1 MGLDWLTLDYMDK
14 LEKEF
19 TLNGY
24 SGIKTVEESFKILK
38 GSAPVLISCAHS
50 IDQIRDGMLKPR
62 ELYSGALCKLI
73 QEQTDCFA
81 IYKYHNDGI
90 DDNFV
95 LHTKYKEAMG
105 RIIKEN
111 DIRLVI
117 DIHGMVGS
125 KSKRYRGYN
134 VELGTDSGRNLL
146 GRTYIAEEMSKIF
159 NKHGVD
165 KVVTD
170 RQFRASR
177 SHTIAKYTSTNYEV
191 PAVQIEIG
199 GDFRNVLDYG
209 VENMKKL
216 LNAFEEII
224 ESLTNRL

>member
-1 MGLDWLTLDYMDK
+1 MDWLNLEYMDK
-14 LEKEF
+14 LEEEF

-24 SGIKTVEESFKILK
+24 SGIKTEKESFKILE
-38 GSAPVLISCAHS
+38 GRVPVLISCAHS

-73 QEQTDCFA
+73 QEETNCYA

-95 LHTKYKEAMG
+95 LHTKYKQAIG
-105 RIIKEN
+105 KLIKEKK
-111 DIRLVI
+111 IKLVI

-125 KSKRYRGYN
+125 RSKRYRGYH
-134 VELGTDSGRNLL
+134 VELGTDCGKNLL
-146 GRTYIAEEMSKIF
+146 GRTYISEEITDIF

-170 RQFRASR
+170 KKFRASKPY
-177 SHTIAKYTSTNYEV
+177 TIAKYTSENYKV
-191 PAVQIEIG
+191 PAIQIEVG
-199 GDFRNVLDYG
+199 GDFRNVIDYG
-209 VENMKKL
+209 MDNMKKL
-216 LNAFEEII
+216 LKAFSEII
-224 ESLTNRL
+224 DFAEKD